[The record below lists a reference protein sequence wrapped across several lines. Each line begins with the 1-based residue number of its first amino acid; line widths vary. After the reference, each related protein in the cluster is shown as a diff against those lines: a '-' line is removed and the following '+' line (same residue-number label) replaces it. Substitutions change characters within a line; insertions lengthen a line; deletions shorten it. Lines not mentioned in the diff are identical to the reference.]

1 MANMSK
7 EIARRYEKDIHS
19 IDAACSG
26 DGFRGILVAYL
37 SATGTTA
44 RTAEKLAN
52 VTGMN

>member
-1 MANMSK
+1 MKKIFILSMLL
-7 EIARRYEKDIHS
+7 
-19 IDAACSG
+19 CSG